1 MRDIA
6 GSLIPAPDAWHGTKP
21 VAMSPRLEDAT
32 FVFVR
37 RDASHGPLQTP
48 YTGPYRVL
56 ERHEKHYKIQCGVRE
71 ETVSVD
77 RLKPAYEDP
86 GKPLQAADPPR
97 RGRPPKQ
104 RNASPVASK
113 KDHESGTPAPER
125 QQDKSDD
132 EPEQEANSVPPT
144 YAQVT
149 RSGRQVRQPQRYG
162 ASRVAQDK
170 KKDMRQTL
178 GGSPVAS
185 PKGVTARLHDRLY
198 RLRFPPDFP
207 ARFL

>member
-1 MRDIA
+1 MN
-6 GSLIPAPDAWHGTKP
+6 
-21 VAMSPRLEDAT
+21 PRLEDAT

-86 GKPLQAADPPR
+86 GKPLQAAEPPR

-104 RNASPVASK
+104 SITKPVASK
-113 KDHESGTPAPER
+113 KSNESKTPATVR
-125 QQDKSDD
+125 QQDHSSD
-132 EPEQEANSVPPT
+132 EPDQEANIVPPT

-149 RSGRQVRQPQRYG
+149 RRGRQVRQPQRYG
-162 ASRVAQDK
+162 VAQE
-170 KKDMRQTL
+170 
-178 GGSPVAS
+178 
-185 PKGVTARLHDRLY
+185 
-198 RLRFPPDFP
+198 
-207 ARFL
+207 